1 MSSEIKADKWSPASG
16 TSATIGDSGDTYT
29 IPSGVNFTNNGTATG
44 FGITA
49 ANFRPNVNPLI
60 INGNM
65 AVAQRGTSSTSSG
78 LATVD
83 RFKSEFGGVSV
94 TQSQQALSSGSP
106 YDDGLRYFLRATNT
120 STSSATDAYL
130 QMYQNIEAQNLNS
143 CGWNFTSSSSYVT
156 YSFWVRSS
164 LAGTYYINL
173 RSEDGTSQN
182 FSSPVV
188 LSANTWKKFVLAIS
202 GNSNITIN
210 NDNGSGLFIGIA
222 PHYGTDYT
230 TSGHTTNAW
239 GTYSGSSITPDYAQS
254 WTNTSSATFD
264 ITGVQLEVGEY
275 TSSTIPPFQHESFG
289 DNKNRCCRYY
299 QNSFFLGEVPGTST
313 STSNDVITTS
323 WSDGNAPWQGMFQ
336 VQMRS
341 SPSIILRPRSS
352 TSTGVISNNGTNRSA
367 VAQQINEKTAAYIA
381 VTSGT
386 AGGYNAYNFELN
398 AEL

>member
-16 TSATIGDSGDTYT
+16 TSATIGDSGVT
-29 IPSGVNFTNNGTATG
+29 FTNNGTANG

-49 ANFRPNVNPLI
+49 ANFRPNANPII

-83 RFKSEFGGVSV
+83 RFKTEFGGVSV
-94 TQSQQALSSGSP
+94 TQSQQALSSGGP

-130 QMYQNIEAQNLNS
+130 QMYQYIEAQNINS
-143 CGWNFTSSSSYVT
+143 CGWKFTSSSSYVT

-173 RSEDGTSQN
+173 RTEDGTSQN

-188 LSANTWKKFVLAIS
+188 LSANTWTKFVLAIP

-210 NDNGSGLFIGIA
+210 NDSGAGLFIGIA

-239 GTYSGSSITPDYAQS
+239 GAYSGSSITPDYAQS
-254 WTNTSSATFD
+254 WTNTGSATFD
-264 ITGVQLEVGEY
+264 ITAIQLEVGEY
-275 TSSTIPPFQHESFG
+275 TSTTIPPFQHESFG
-289 DNKNRCCRYY
+289 NNLERCLRYY
-299 QNSFFLGEVPGTST
+299 YRANGRGGFGAGSGFVQDGIVKGYIYHTMPVPPRAEMSFSLSNTSGGI
-313 STSNDVITTS
+313 ITI
-323 WSDGNAPWQGMFQ
+323 DGNASDN
-336 VQMRS
+336 V
-341 SPSIILRPRSS
+341 
-352 TSTGVISNNGTNRSA
+352 T
-367 VAQQINEKTAAYIA
+367 QINQSYSDALPFKDYEFNFHTNGSSITDKCGLGVRINTGQYI
-381 VTSGT
+381 
-386 AGGYNAYNFELN
+386 ECN